1 MSIKPCSFNS
11 LSDDTEI
18 YLLNMADKYISLKN
32 KNKSNS
38 LDLIAR
44 YSDEFCLLINT
55 DIGKDGDIH
64 SKEVIDCLLYFMQS
78 LFDDVNSDIVENLFL
93 NRYHS

>member
-18 YLLNMADKYISLKN
+18 YLSNMADKYISL

-44 YSDEFCLLINT
+44 YSFER
-55 DIGKDGDIH
+55 
-64 SKEVIDCLLYFMQS
+64 SY
-78 LFDDVNSDIVENLFL
+78 
-93 NRYHS
+93 